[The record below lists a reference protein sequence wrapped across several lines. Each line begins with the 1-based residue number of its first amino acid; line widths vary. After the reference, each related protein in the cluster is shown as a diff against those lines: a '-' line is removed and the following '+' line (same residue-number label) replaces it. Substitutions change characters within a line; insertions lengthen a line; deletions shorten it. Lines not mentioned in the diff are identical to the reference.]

1 MKLDIL
7 AIAAHPD
14 DVELSCAGTLLAHKS
29 MGKKIGVLDLTRGE
43 LGTRGTAETRK
54 QEAIDASKVLGLDV
68 RENMDFAD
76 GFFTN
81 DREHQLALIAAIR
94 RFQPEI
100 ILLNAIEDRHPDHGK
115 GAQLGIDACFFSGL
129 IKIQTSYNNQP
140 QPAWRPK
147 AVFHFIQDR
156 FIKPDLV
163 IDITPYWKQ
172 KAESI
177 RAYKTQFYD
186 PNSQEPNTY
195 ISSPEFMNFLEAR
208 AQEWGHSIGVKYGE
222 GFTKARQIGI
232 RNLFDLI

>member
-14 DVELSCAGTLLAHKS
+14 DVELSCAGTLLAHKAL
-29 MGKKIGVLDLTRGE
+29 GKKIGVLDLTRGE

-76 GFFTN
+76 GFFRN
-81 DREHQLALIAAIR
+81 DREHQLALITAIR

-100 ILLNAIEDRHPDHGK
+100 VLLNAIEDRHPDHGR
-115 GAQLGIDACFFSGL
+115 GAQLGIEACFFSGL
-129 IKIQTSYNNQP
+129 IKIQTHFNNQP
-140 QPAWRPK
+140 QAAWRPK

-163 IDITPYWKQ
+163 VDITPFWNK

-177 RAYKTQFYD
+177 RAYTTQFYD

-195 ISSPEFMNFLEAR
+195 ISSPEFMHFLEAR

-222 GFTKARQIGI
+222 GFTKSRQIGV
-232 RNLFDLI
+232 RSLFDLI